1 MTALRDSES
10 RTTFLNYI
18 NTMLLTASIAILMFV
33 FTTVDKIKTGQED
46 SSKEIA
52 RLKAIAEQT
61 ENDFVSLESRVRALE
76 KSNYIELQ
84 SWVELNYIRKS
95 QR

>member
-1 MTALRDSES
+1 
-10 RTTFLNYI
+10 
-18 NTMLLTASIAILMFV
+18 MLLTASIAILMFV